1 MDIQGVPVE
10 DTYCEAFDGIVSRM
24 IITAK
29 DEKLLMRAITSAT
42 ALPSTVFNEAEGA
55 VEKLLK
61 PSETPDKRP
70 GAVIQ
75 LWVNYMKNARENLE
89 TQLGKRIRQGILVV
103 PTTRVFN
110 ALGPSEQDPGLKTE
124 DSIDM
129 MNKVGHCGDG
139 YEWVEKRFGREMI
152 NIPLMMGEFLIE
164 KKLGVKKG
172 VMGGNVW
179 FFCDSEES
187 ALDAGARA
195 VDAIKNVEGAI
206 TSFDVCSAGS
216 KVGGRFPEIGPST
229 NHPFCPTLVGKI
241 PESKVPKGIKSI
253 PEIVIDGVTLE
264 SVKEAMRV
272 AMLAAVGVK
281 GVKLISAGNYG
292 GKLGKY
298 HIYLKDLV

>member
-1 MDIQGVPVE
+1 MDIKGVPVE
-10 DTYCEAFDGIVSRM
+10 DTYCEAFDGLVSRM
-24 IITAK
+24 IVTAK
-29 DEKLLMRAITSAT
+29 DEKLLMKAVNSAT

-55 VEKLLK
+55 IEKLLK

-110 ALGPSEQDPGLKTE
+110 ALESDER
-124 DSIDM
+124 IDT

-139 YEWVEKRFGREMI
+139 YEDVVTAYGREMI
-152 NIPLMMGEFLIE
+152 SIPLMMGDFLIE
-164 KKLGVKKG
+164 KKLCVKKG

-179 FFCDSEES
+179 FFCESE
-187 ALDAGARA
+187 DAAIEAGNKA
-195 VDAIKNVEGAI
+195 VEAMKKVEGAI
-206 TSFDVCSAGS
+206 AAFDVCSAGS
-216 KVGGRFPEIGPST
+216 KVGGRFPEIGPTT
-229 NHPFCPTLVGKI
+229 NHPYCPTLCGKI
-241 PESKVPKGIKSI
+241 SDSCIPKGIKSI
-253 PEIVIDGVTLE
+253 PEIVIDGLDLE
-264 SVKEAMRV
+264 AVKEAMKACMR
-272 AMLAAVGVK
+272 AGAGVK

-298 HIYLKDLV
+298 HIYLKDLI